1 MVCPVCGCDI
11 DKYSDCCPN
20 CGTPVLIDIKKN
32 TKKKA
37 LKNQLS
43 FEQVPDSSTAPL
55 DKNTIDLSKKQNS
68 EKDLS
73 LENDISSSDETN
85 DRIENEDTK
94 SSFEK
99 FNTDKFSNIPAD
111 MYLGNSAKYYYKKRE
126 TSISKT
132 RFEKFIEKYH
142 PQKNADPEEFIAA
155 ARRTTKISIFLDI
168 LSAITFFFG
177 IFSAIGILL
186 SVLSINFADNT
197 KDFYNKDVRTENKS
211 CFILKFLCRALFWLN
226 FFMFLF
232 SAYYQAFIG
241 TGIGM
246 LIGGKLRYIF

>member
-99 FNTDKFSNIPAD
+99 FNNCQYQILYKNLNIC
-111 MYLGNSAKYYYKKRE
+111 K
-126 TSISKT
+126 
-132 RFEKFIEKYH
+132 KFISY
-142 PQKNADPEEFIAA
+142 
-155 ARRTTKISIFLDI
+155 
-168 LSAITFFFG
+168 
-177 IFSAIGILL
+177 
-186 SVLSINFADNT
+186 
-197 KDFYNKDVRTENKS
+197 
-211 CFILKFLCRALFWLN
+211 
-226 FFMFLF
+226 
-232 SAYYQAFIG
+232 
-241 TGIGM
+241 
-246 LIGGKLRYIF
+246 